1 METKKNPKVDLGRGS
16 VIFFQIGLILILS
29 FTYFAM
35 EWKTYEN
42 EGFDNVIIEVPQE
55 LQEDI
60 PITQMNTPPPPP
72 PPPPPAIP
80 EVISVVEDEL
90 EIEEDPITST
100 ESSQEDKQQK
110 IVQVEEIND
119 GEVEE
124 VVEQVPFI
132 LVEHVPTYPGC
143 EDEVDNEAK
152 KKCLTKK
159 IDAFVKREF
168 DNSIG
173 AELGL
178 SGINRIIVI
187 FKIDEVGDIVD
198 IQTRGPHSRL
208 EDEAERVIKLL
219 PKMTP
224 GRQRNKNVRVQY
236 SLPIVFDVRKKA

>member
-29 FTYFAM
+29 STYFAL
-35 EWKTYEN
+35 EWKTYEK
-42 EGFDNVIIEVPQE
+42 DNYDKFRIEVPQE

-60 PITQMNTPPPPP
+60 PITQMSSPPPPP

-80 EVISVVEDEL
+80 EIISVVEDEL
-90 EIEEDPITST
+90 DIEEDPITST
-100 ESSQEDKQQK
+100 ESSQDDKLEK
-110 IVQVEEIND
+110 VVQVAEIND

-143 EDEVDNEAK
+143 ENEKDNEAK
-152 KKCLTKK
+152 KICLTKR

-168 DNSIG
+168 DTSIG

-178 SGINRIIVI
+178 SGINRIIVM

-198 IQTRGPHSRL
+198 IKSRGPHKML
-208 EDEAERVIKLL
+208 EDEAERVINML

-224 GRQRNKNVRVQY
+224 GMQRNKPVRVQY
-236 SLPIVFDVRKKA
+236 SLPIVFDVRQKV